1 MATLAESFLADL
13 EDLSDDEPERETS
26 ESQDEEDD
34 GVSSA
39 AAIGMATT
47 WEGIQL
53 RRGLAVNH
61 QPWGDGFA
69 LTRLPSSWVGADGR
83 H

>member
-34 GVSSA
+34 GVSNTG
-39 AAIGMATT
+39 AAILRGAMLGLQCTHNGYCPWSTSLCVMA
-47 WEGIQL
+47 L
-53 RRGLAVNH
+53 H
-61 QPWGDGFA
+61 
-69 LTRLPSSWVGADGR
+69 
-83 H
+83 